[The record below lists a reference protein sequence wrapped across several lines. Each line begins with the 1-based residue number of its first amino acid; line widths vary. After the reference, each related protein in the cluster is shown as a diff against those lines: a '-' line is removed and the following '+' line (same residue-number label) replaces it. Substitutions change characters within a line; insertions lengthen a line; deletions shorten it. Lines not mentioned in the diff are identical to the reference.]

1 MHKSISLE
9 SNLHT
14 VVFVPARFI
23 LGKEACPRDRAA
35 RRGWLWQQKHSG
47 LGQEHASDVTLPI
60 VLTDHAL
67 VSECT
72 SWIPFG

>member
-14 VVFVPARFI
+14 VVFVPARLI
-23 LGKEACPRDRAA
+23 LGKEACPRDSAA
-35 RRGWLWQQKHSG
+35 HRGCLWLQKHYG